1 MTLPENLPAMRETR
15 VRSLGWEDPLE
26 KEIATHCSI
35 LAWEITWTEEPAR
48 LQSMGS
54 QRVSHD
60 LAQQQQY
67 NECMRSEPPGG
78 PWLSNFFI
86 SYFIICVS
94 SIKSFVEQVKE
105 ITNQRN
111 HKQVKMSSTPHPSTS
126 PISSFDPSPY
136 THTLACCCC
145 C

>member
-1 MTLPENLPAMRETR
+1 MQEIL
-15 VRSLGWEDPLE
+15 VRFLGQEDSLE

-94 SIKSFVEQVKE
+94 LSVLKDCMEHFFNWLNKLEIFYSFL
-105 ITNQRN
+105 NY
-111 HKQVKMSSTPHPSTS
+111 
-126 PISSFDPSPY
+126 D
-136 THTLACCCC
+136 
-145 C
+145 

>member
-1 MTLPENLPAMRETR
+1 MVKNSSANAGDSSSVPGSGRFPGEGNSNPLKY
-15 VRSLGWEDPLE
+15 SCLGNHMDRG
-26 KEIATHCSI
+26 ACRT
-35 LAWEITWTEEPAR
+35 
-48 LQSMGS
+48 MGS
-54 QRVSHD
+54 RRVSHD

-78 PWLSNFFI
+78 PWLSNSFI

-94 SIKSFVEQVKE
+94 SFKSFVEQVKE

-126 PISSFDPSPY
+126 PISSTFDPSPC

-145 C
+145 